1 MDRFHEMQVFLA
13 VAEEAGFAAAARRLN
28 TSPPSVT
35 RAIAAMEQ
43 RIGTQLLARTTRSL
57 HLTEA
62 GQGYLEDC
70 RRILA
75 ELDEAE
81 EAAAGSYSIPCGH
94 LTVTA
99 PVLFGELYVAPA
111 LGAFLD
117 RFPLVTINALLVDRV
132 VNLHDEGV
140 DVAVRIGHLHEP
152 GQQAIKVGEV
162 RRVVCAAPGYLD
174 QHGRPEHPS
183 QLREAKIATTSAS
196 QRVNEWA
203 FVDNGQPL
211 NVPIEP
217 RLVVSAAQVDWAFQG
232 HEFKARLGCTTVQG
246 AINAAVHGAGLV
258 RCLSYPVHEHLGS
271 GQLRRVLQAYEQPP
285 MPIHVVYR
293 EGRNAPMRVR
303 SFVEHCVAA
312 LRAHPA
318 FQLAK

>member
-13 VAEEAGFAAAARRLN
+13 VAEEEGFAAAARRLN

-62 GQGYLEDC
+62 GQRYLADC

-99 PVLFGELYVAPA
+99 PVLFGELYVAPV
-111 LGAFLD
+111 LGDYLD
-117 RFPLVTINALLVDRV
+117 RFPQVNINALLVDRV
-132 VNLHDEGV
+132 VNMVDEGI

-162 RRVVCAAPGYLD
+162 RRVVCASPGYLD
-174 QHGRPEHPS
+174 QHGRPLHPE
-183 QLREAKIATTSAS
+183 QLRAAQIIGLSS
-196 QRVNEWA
+196 SHLVSEWA
-203 FVDNGQPL
+203 FVDAGQPL
-211 NVPIEP
+211 TVPIEP
-217 RLVVSAAQVDWAFQG
+217 RLVVSANNAAINL
-232 HEFKARLGCTTVQG
+232 ARLGWGMTRVLSYQV
-246 AINAAVHGAGLV
+246 AAAVAADELEIVLEAFEPAPLPIQVVFQSSGRVPAKV
-258 RCLSYPVHEHLGS
+258 STFVDFLSQSLG
-271 GQLRRVLQAYEQPP
+271 QD
-285 MPIHVVYR
+285 
-293 EGRNAPMRVR
+293 
-303 SFVEHCVAA
+303 AA
-312 LRAHPA
+312 LQRHG
-318 FQLAK
+318 

>member
-13 VAEEAGFAAAARRLN
+13 VAEEEGFAAAARRLN

-62 GQGYLEDC
+62 GQRYLADC

-99 PVLFGELYVAPA
+99 PVLFGELYVAPV
-111 LGAFLD
+111 LGDYLD
-117 RFPLVTINALLVDRV
+117 RFPQVNINALLVDRV
-132 VNLHDEGV
+132 VNMVDEGI

-162 RRVVCAAPGYLD
+162 RRVVCASPGYLD
-174 QHGRPEHPS
+174 QHGRPLHPE
-183 QLREAKIATTSAS
+183 QLRAAQIIGLSS
-196 QRVNEWA
+196 SHLVSEWA
-203 FVDNGQPL
+203 FVDAGQPL
-211 NVPIEP
+211 TVPIEP
-217 RLVVSAAQVDWAFQG
+217 RLVVSANNAAINL
-232 HEFKARLGCTTVQG
+232 ARLGWGMTRVLSYQV
-246 AINAAVHGAGLV
+246 AAAVAADELEIVLEAFEPAPLPIQVVFQSSGRVPAKV
-258 RCLSYPVHEHLGS
+258 STFVDFLSQRLG
-271 GQLRRVLQAYEQPP
+271 QD
-285 MPIHVVYR
+285 
-293 EGRNAPMRVR
+293 
-303 SFVEHCVAA
+303 AA
-312 LRAHPA
+312 LQRHG
-318 FQLAK
+318 

>member
-13 VAEEAGFAAAARRLN
+13 VAEEEGFAAAARRLN

-35 RAIAAMEQ
+35 RAIAAMEA

-62 GQGYLEDC
+62 GQRYLEDC

-111 LGAFLD
+111 LGEYLD
-117 RFPLVTINALLVDRV
+117 RFAQVSINALMVDRV
-132 VNLHDEGV
+132 VNMLDEGV
-140 DVAVRIGHLHEP
+140 DVAVRIGHLQEP

-162 RRVVCAAPGYLD
+162 RRVVCAAPAYLE
-174 QHGRPEHPS
+174 QYGRPRHPS
-183 QLREAKIATTSAS
+183 QLRDAKIATSSSS
-196 QRVNEWA
+196 QLVSEWR
-203 FVDNGQPL
+203 FVEDGQPL
-211 NVPIEP
+211 TVPIEP
-217 RLVVSAAQVDWAFQG
+217 RLVVTANNAAINLARQGWGMTRVLSYQVAAAVAAGELEIVLEAFEPAALPIQVVFQKSPRVPAKINTFVDFLT
-232 HEFKARLGCTTVQG
+232 HRLGQD
-246 AINAAVHGAGLV
+246 
-258 RCLSYPVHEHLGS
+258 
-271 GQLRRVLQAYEQPP
+271 
-285 MPIHVVYR
+285 
-293 EGRNAPMRVR
+293 
-303 SFVEHCVAA
+303 AA
-312 LRAHPA
+312 LNPA
-318 FQLAK
+318 MKRRG

>member
-13 VAEEAGFAAAARRLN
+13 VAEEEGFAAAARRLN

-62 GQGYLEDC
+62 GQRYLADC

-99 PVLFGELYVAPA
+99 PVLFGELFVAPV
-111 LGAFLD
+111 LGDYLD
-117 RFPLVTINALLVDRV
+117 RFPQVNINALLVDRV
-132 VNLHDEGV
+132 VNMVDEGI
-140 DVAVRIGHLHEP
+140 DVAVRIGHLHAP

-162 RRVVCAAPGYLD
+162 RRVVCASPGYLD
-174 QHGRPEHPS
+174 QHGRPLHPG
-183 QLREAKIATTSAS
+183 QLGAAQVVGLSSSRLVS
-196 QRVNEWA
+196 EWA
-203 FVDNGQPL
+203 FVDAGQPL
-211 NVPIEP
+211 TVPIEP
-217 RLVVSAAQVDWAFQG
+217 RLVVSANNAAINL
-232 HEFKARLGCTTVQG
+232 ARLGWGMTRVLSYQV
-246 AINAAVHGAGLV
+246 AAAVAADELEIVLEAFEPAPLPIQVVFQSSGRVPAKV
-258 RCLSYPVHEHLGS
+258 STFVDFLSQRLG
-271 GQLRRVLQAYEQPP
+271 QD
-285 MPIHVVYR
+285 
-293 EGRNAPMRVR
+293 
-303 SFVEHCVAA
+303 AA
-312 LRAHPA
+312 LQRHG
-318 FQLAK
+318 

>member
-13 VAEEAGFAAAARRLN
+13 VAEEEGFAAAARRLN

-62 GQGYLEDC
+62 GQRYLEDC

-81 EAAAGSYSIPCGH
+81 EAAAGSYSIPCGQ

-111 LGAFLD
+111 LGDYLD
-117 RFPLVTINALLVDRV
+117 RFPHVNINALLVDRV
-132 VNLHDEGV
+132 VNMTDEGV

-152 GQQAIKVGEV
+152 AQQAIRVGEV
-162 RRVVCAAPGYLD
+162 RRVVCASPGYLD
-174 QHGRPEHPS
+174 EHGRPEHPD
-183 QLREAKIATTSAS
+183 QLHGARIISLS
-196 QRVNEWA
+196 SGGQSVSEWA
-203 FVDNGQPL
+203 FVQGDQTLTVPL
-211 NVPIEP
+211 EP
-217 RLVVSAAQVDWAFQG
+217 RLVVSANNAAISL
-232 HEFKARLGCTTVQG
+232 ARLGWGMTRVLSYQV
-246 AINAAVHGAGLV
+246 AAAVAAGEL
-258 RCLSYPVHEHLGS
+258 EI
-271 GQLRRVLQAYEQPP
+271 VLEAYEPAP
-285 MPIHVVYR
+285 LPIQLVFQNS
-293 EGRNAPMRVR
+293 GRVPAKV
-303 SFVEHCVAA
+303 STFVDFLSQRLGQDAA
-312 LRAHPA
+312 LQRRG
-318 FQLAK
+318 